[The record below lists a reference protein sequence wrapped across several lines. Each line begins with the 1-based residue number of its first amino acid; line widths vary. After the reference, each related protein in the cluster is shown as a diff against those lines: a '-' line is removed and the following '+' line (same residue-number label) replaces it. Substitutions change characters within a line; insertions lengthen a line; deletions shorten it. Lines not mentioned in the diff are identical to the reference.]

1 MLKNGFRSDTI
12 KKLLTSEGLRPIDQV
27 DRWEIDRLVGKIVE
41 LEYEEDMN
49 AQLQIANGHFTES
62 DLKSLLL
69 RFKRLEKFSEIIQ
82 EKTQSIIN

>member
-12 KKLLTSEGLRPIDQV
+12 KKLLTLEGLRPIDQV
-27 DRWEIDRLVGKIVE
+27 NRWDIDKLVEKLVE
-41 LEYEEDMN
+41 LECEEDMN
-49 AQLQIANGHFTES
+49 AQLQMANGHFTES
-62 DLKSLLL
+62 DLKSLIS